1 MNTENAYRY
10 AIYYAP
16 EASSAWWAAGSN
28 WLGRCALTGRKLAQ
42 AVIEGVAPE
51 HFHTY
56 TQDPRR
62 YGWHATLKAPFA
74 LASGESLS
82 SLITG
87 LRTIASQHSAFAMPR
102 LQVSTDGGFLAL
114 RPTVHDPRIHS
125 TADACVTGLQA
136 LTQPLTAEDLIRRRQ
151 KRLTTRQERYLQE
164 WSYPWVLDE
173 FKFHM
178 SLTGPLR
185 NIPTAELTA
194 LVSAAQDLFDALP
207 ACRFTHLS
215 VFAEP
220 QVGDNFVWVDNV
232 ALRT

>member
-16 EASSAWWAAGSN
+16 EPSSAWWAAGSH
-28 WLGRCALTGRKLAQ
+28 WLGRCALTGRQLAQ

-51 HFHTY
+51 RFHRC

-62 YGWHATLKAPFA
+62 YGWHATLKAPFVLA
-74 LASGESLS
+74 REESLAS
-82 SLITG
+82 LIAG
-87 LRTIASQHSAFAMPR
+87 LRRIANQHSAFAMPR
-102 LQVSTDGGFLAL
+102 LQVSTDGGCLAL
-114 RPTVHDPRIHS
+114 RPTVRHPCIHS

-136 LTQPLTAEDLIRRRQ
+136 LTQALTAEDLTRRRQ
-151 KRLTTRQERYLQE
+151 KRLTARQERYLQA

-173 FKFHM
+173 FQFHM

-194 LVSAAQDLFDALP
+194 LVSAAQERFDALP

-220 QVGDNFVWVDNV
+220 QVGANFVWIDNV

>member
-16 EASSAWWAAGSN
+16 EASSAWWAAGSH

>member
-16 EASSAWWAAGSN
+16 EPSSEWWAAGSH
-28 WLGRCALTGRKLAQ
+28 WLGRCALTGRPLAQ
-42 AVIEGVAPE
+42 AVIDGVAPE
-51 HFHTY
+51 HFHAY

-62 YGWHATLKAPFA
+62 YGWHATLKAPFV
-74 LASGESLS
+74 LAPGESLS
-82 SLITG
+82 SLITR
-87 LRTIASQHSAFAMPR
+87 LRSIASQHSAFAMPR
-102 LQVSTDGGFLAL
+102 LQVSTAGGFLAL
-114 RPTVHDPRIHS
+114 RPTAHHPVIHS

-136 LTQPLTAEDLIRRRQ
+136 LTQALTAEDLTRRRQ
-151 KRLTTRQERYLQE
+151 KNLTARQERYLQQ

-173 FKFHM
+173 FQFHM

-185 NIPTAELTA
+185 NMPAAEQSA
-194 LVSAAQDLFDALP
+194 LVSAAQERFDALP

-220 QVGDNFVWVDNV
+220 QVGANFVWIDNV

>member
-16 EASSAWWAAGSN
+16 EASSEWWAAGSH

-42 AVIEGVAPE
+42 TAIDGVAPE

-62 YGWHATLKAPFA
+62 YGWHATLKAPFV
-74 LASGESLS
+74 LAPDESLS
-82 SLITG
+82 SLITA
-87 LRTIASQHSAFAMPR
+87 LRSIASQHAGFAMPR

-114 RPTVHDPRIHS
+114 RPTVHHPRIHS

-136 LTQPLTAEDLIRRRQ
+136 LAQALTAEDLVRRRQ
-151 KRLTTRQERYLQE
+151 KRLTARQEGYLQA

-173 FKFHM
+173 FQFHM
-178 SLTGPLR
+178 SLTGTLR
-185 NIPTAELTA
+185 NVPADELTA
-194 LVSAAQDLFDALP
+194 LVSAAQARFDALP
-207 ACRFTHLS
+207 VCRFTHLS
-215 VFAEP
+215 VFVEP
-220 QVGDNFVWVDNV
+220 QVGDNFVWIDNV

>member
-136 LTQPLTAEDLIRRRQ
+136 LTQSLTNEDLARRRQ
-151 KRLTTRQERYLQE
+151 NKLTALQERYLQE

-220 QVGDNFVWVDNV
+220 QAGANFVWVDNV

>member
-16 EASSAWWAAGSN
+16 EASSAWWAAGSH

-136 LTQPLTAEDLIRRRQ
+136 LTQPLTAEDLTRRRQ

>member
-1 MNTENAYRY
+1 M
-10 AIYYAP
+10 
-16 EASSAWWAAGSN
+16 
-28 WLGRCALTGRKLAQ
+28 AQ
-42 AVIEGVAPE
+42 TVIDGVAPD
-51 HFHTY
+51 HLHTY

-62 YGWHATLKAPFA
+62 YGWHATLKAPFV
-74 LASGESLS
+74 LAPGESLS
-82 SLITG
+82 SLITA
-87 LRTIASQHSAFAMPR
+87 LRSIASQHVAFAMPR

-114 RPTVHDPRIHS
+114 RPTVHHPHIHS

-136 LTQPLTAEDLIRRRQ
+136 LAQALTAEDLARRRQ
-151 KRLTTRQERYLQE
+151 KRLTARQECYLQA

-173 FKFHM
+173 FQFHM

-185 NIPTAELTA
+185 NMPTAVLTA
-194 LVSAAQDLFDALP
+194 LVSAAQKRFDALP

-220 QVGDNFVWVDNV
+220 QRGDNFVWIDNV

>member
-16 EASSAWWAAGSN
+16 EASSEWWAAGSH

-42 AVIEGVAPE
+42 TVIDGVAPD

-62 YGWHATLKAPFA
+62 DGWHATLKAPFV
-74 LASGESLS
+74 LAHGESLS
-82 SLITG
+82 SLITA
-87 LRTIASQHSAFAMPR
+87 LRSIASQNAAFAMPR

-114 RPTVHDPRIHS
+114 RPTVHHPRIHS

-136 LTQPLTAEDLIRRRQ
+136 LAQALTAEDLARRRQ
-151 KRLTTRQERYLQE
+151 KRLTTRQEGYLQA

-173 FKFHM
+173 FQFHM
-178 SLTGPLR
+178 SLTGTLR
-185 NIPTAELTA
+185 NVPADELTA
-194 LVSAAQDLFDALP
+194 LVSAAQARFDALP
-207 ACRFTHLS
+207 VCRFTHLS
-215 VFAEP
+215 VFVEP
-220 QVGDNFVWVDNV
+220 QVGDNFVWIDNV

>member
-16 EASSAWWAAGSN
+16 EASSEWWAAGSH

-42 AVIEGVAPE
+42 TVIDGVAPE

-62 YGWHATLKAPFA
+62 YGWHATLKAPFV
-74 LASGESLS
+74 LAPGESLS
-82 SLITG
+82 SLITA
-87 LRTIASQHSAFAMPR
+87 LRSIASQHAAFAMPR

-114 RPTVHDPRIHS
+114 RPTVHHPRIHS

-136 LTQPLTAEDLIRRRQ
+136 LAQALTAEDLARRRQ
-151 KRLTTRQERYLQE
+151 KRLTARQERYLQA
-164 WSYPWVLDE
+164 WSYPWVLYE
-173 FKFHM
+173 FQFHM
-178 SLTGPLR
+178 SLTGPLL
-185 NIPTAELTA
+185 NMPAAELTA
-194 LVSAAQDLFDALP
+194 LVSAAQARFDALP
-207 ACRFTHLS
+207 VCRFTHLS

-220 QVGDNFVWVDNV
+220 QVGDNFVWIDNV
-232 ALRT
+232 ALPT

>member
-16 EASSAWWAAGSN
+16 EASSAWWAAGSH

-220 QVGDNFVWVDNV
+220 QVGDNFVWIDNV